1 MRQEENYTEENSLF
15 FDSYALFE
23 IIKGNQNYIKYKDTE
38 IITTKL
44 NLFELYHGF
53 LKEKNEQL
61 ARLCIDIYYKFAID
75 FDEEVIKQA
84 AKMKYVLNN
93 RKLSMADC
101 IGYIVSKQLD
111 IKFLTGDKEFA
122 DMKDVE
128 FVK

>member
-101 IGYIVSKQLD
+101 IGYIVSKQLG

>member
-1 MRQEENYTEENSLF
+1 M
-15 FDSYALFE
+15 
-23 IIKGNQNYIKYKDTE
+23 KV
-38 IITTKL
+38 
-44 NLFELYHGF
+44 
-53 LKEKNEQL
+53 
-61 ARLCIDIYYKFAID
+61 IYYKFAID

-101 IGYIVSKQLD
+101 IGYIVSKQLG

>member
-1 MRQEENYTEENSLF
+1 MKQEERYTEENSFF

-23 IIKGNQNYIKYKDTE
+23 IIKGNSNYAKFKDSE

-53 LKEKNEQL
+53 LKEKNEEL
-61 ARLCIDIYYKFAID
+61 ARFCLDVYYKFAVD
-75 FDEEVIKQA
+75 FDEDVIKEA
-84 AKMKYVLNN
+84 AKMKAILNK

-101 IGYIVSKQLD
+101 VGYVLSRQLGT
-111 IKFLTGDKEFA
+111 KFLTGDEQFEF
-122 DMKDVE
+122 MKNVE

>member
-61 ARLCIDIYYKFAID
+61 ARLCIDIYYRFAID

-101 IGYIVSKQLD
+101 IGYIVSKQLG